1 MAREILIWWLV
12 VQALGLAGLPLA
24 AVLFQALP
32 GHGYAFGKPLG
43 LLLSGYLAWLIAM
56 LGLAPFG
63 RGLIVVCALTIGLGG
78 VLIQR
83 RRTSQG
89 PPHRSGTPASL
100 GIAATPARPS
110 FAFAA
115 IRAALIPWI
124 REHWRMVLGYELLF
138 ALALVFLALLRS
150 HDYGFV
156 GPNPWGTERPMD
168 YALFNAIQRSPNFPP
183 HDPWLSG
190 YSINYYYFGYLLMAV
205 VALLSGLEPAV
216 AYNLALALIFALTAL
231 GCAGIVASLI
241 ALTPNAAQ
249 GARRYRGG
257 RVSAALRTFVAL
269 LTVVMV
275 LVAGNQAGALQVI
288 VGDNRVVALD
298 GRQLAAAIGQALSGK
313 QTIEL
318 PYPASTSDF
327 DTFTTLERKDRIAEF
342 DWWWPSRVVW
352 DDYTRRGDPRRHYTI
367 TEFPFFSFWLGDMHP
382 HVMALPF
389 GLLALALALQT
400 AVRPIAPAFTLGR
413 RGWLELALT
422 GIVLGSLYVINSWDF
437 PTYVLLFLGALLLL
451 YVRLGNAGQERRE
464 AEDGAPGPPPGDRF
478 AVLDRVW
485 WRHYLS
491 QAAMALIAALVL
503 FTPFHLTFR
512 SLVGGKD
519 PLVDL
524 PVLATIT
531 RTLGIV
537 SWSKTGLHSFL
548 IIFGLFLLPLVA
560 YGVAQGR
567 DQLTRTGRAM
577 LAAGAGHYPSPLPPP
592 RPRGGGEG
600 EALEC
605 GYTAPAPPDPPHPP
619 RSQPGSGGGGRHEDA
634 PSPPRRVS
642 VASYLS
648 WATLAVLVPGLLIGF
663 PLLVLLPLGLYAAML
678 GLERADRPA
687 EAFALWAFGL
697 GCLICFGTE
706 IVYIRDVF
714 ESRMNTIFK
723 FYYQAWLIWGVLAG
737 YALWWLF
744 ARRTTD
750 HSTSSPR
757 VAHLAS
763 GILAAL
769 FCALLAGALVYPW
782 LTAGK
787 AFREGQAVGLHG
799 TTPRERTP
807 AGAAAI
813 AWLRAHVPSNAV
825 VLEAA
830 GESSYEAYDGRGLGI
845 GGVSAST
852 GLATVIGWAGH
863 ERQWRGGDPSV
874 YAQIEQ
880 RYHDVTAIYS
890 TTDAAQAREL
900 LARYAV
906 DYIYVGAAER
916 ALYPPEGLAKL
927 AQLGTPVFQQDEVT
941 IYRVG

>member
-1 MAREILIWWLV
+1 
-12 VQALGLAGLPLA
+12 
-24 AVLFQALP
+24 
-32 GHGYAFGKPLG
+32 
-43 LLLSGYLAWLIAM
+43 
-56 LGLAPFG
+56 
-63 RGLIVVCALTIGLGG
+63 
-78 VLIQR
+78 
-83 RRTSQG
+83 
-89 PPHRSGTPASL
+89 
-100 GIAATPARPS
+100 
-110 FAFAA
+110 
-115 IRAALIPWI
+115 
-124 REHWRMVLGYELLF
+124 
-138 ALALVFLALLRS
+138 
-150 HDYGFV
+150 
-156 GPNPWGTERPMD
+156 
-168 YALFNAIQRSPNFPP
+168 
-183 HDPWLSG
+183 
-190 YSINYYYFGYLLMAV
+190 
-205 VALLSGLEPAV
+205 
-216 AYNLALALIFALTAL
+216 
-231 GCAGIVASLI
+231 
-241 ALTPNAAQ
+241 
-249 GARRYRGG
+249 
-257 RVSAALRTFVAL
+257 
-269 LTVVMV
+269 
-275 LVAGNQAGALQVI
+275 
-288 VGDNRVVALD
+288 
-298 GRQLAAAIGQALSGK
+298 
-313 QTIEL
+313 
-318 PYPASTSDF
+318 
-327 DTFTTLERKDRIAEF
+327 
-342 DWWWPSRVVW
+342 
-352 DDYTRRGDPRRHYTI
+352 
-367 TEFPFFSFWLGDMHP
+367 
-382 HVMALPF
+382 
-389 GLLALALALQT
+389 
-400 AVRPIAPAFTLGR
+400 
-413 RGWLELALT
+413 
-422 GIVLGSLYVINSWDF
+422 
-437 PTYVLLFLGALLLL
+437 
-451 YVRLGNAGQERRE
+451 
-464 AEDGAPGPPPGDRF
+464 
-478 AVLDRVW
+478 
-485 WRHYLS
+485 
-491 QAAMALIAALVL
+491 
-503 FTPFHLTFR
+503 
-512 SLVGGKD
+512 
-519 PLVDL
+519 
-524 PVLATIT
+524 
-531 RTLGIV
+531 
-537 SWSKTGLHSFL
+537 
-548 IIFGLFLLPLVA
+548 
-560 YGVAQGR
+560 
-567 DQLTRTGRAM
+567 
-577 LAAGAGHYPSPLPPP
+577 
-592 RPRGGGEG
+592 
-600 EALEC
+600 
-605 GYTAPAPPDPPHPP
+605 
-619 RSQPGSGGGGRHEDA
+619 
-634 PSPPRRVS
+634 

-890 TTDAAQAREL
+890 TTDVAQAREL

-941 IYRVG
+941 IYQVG

>member
-63 RGLIVVCALTIGLGG
+63 RGLIVVCALAIGLGG
-78 VLIQR
+78 LLIQR
-83 RRTSQG
+83 RRTSQA
-89 PPHRSGTPASL
+89 PPQRSSTPASL
-100 GIAATPARPS
+100 GIAATPARPT

-519 PLVDL
+519 PLVAL

-537 SWSKTGLHSFL
+537 AWSKTGLHSFL
-548 IIFGLFLLPLVA
+548 SIFGLFLLPLIA
-560 YGVAQGR
+560 YVVLQGR
-567 DQLTRTGRAM
+567 AGKLRRSAASETEADQGGPALPVSPPGARLWAM
-577 LAAGAGHYPSPLPPP
+577 LVVL
-592 RPRGGGEG
+592 
-600 EALEC
+600 AL
-605 GYTAPAPPDPPHPP
+605 
-619 RSQPGSGGGGRHEDA
+619 
-634 PSPPRRVS
+634 
-642 VASYLS
+642 
-648 WATLAVLVPGLLIGF
+648 GLLIGF

-678 GLERADRPA
+678 ALERADRPV
-687 EAFALWAFGL
+687 EAFVLWGFAL
-697 GCLICFGTE
+697 GCLICLGTE

-737 YALWWLF
+737 YALWWL
-744 ARRTTD
+744 ARSLMIGAGSFTYAQGERWTLRVPLPLRALPAGQGSGQAMDDRRPTTD
-750 HSTSSPR
+750 GGSQWHR
-757 VAHLAS
+757 LAS
-763 GILAAL
+763 CISRLASLALLAL
-769 FCALLAGALVYPW
+769 FCTLLTGALVYPW

>member
-24 AVLFQALP
+24 SVLFRALP

-43 LLLSGYLAWLIAM
+43 LLLTGYLAWLIAM

-63 RGLIVVCALTIGLGG
+63 RGLIVVCALALGLGG
-78 VLIQR
+78 LLLKR
-83 RRTSQG
+83 RPGDNPSTRAG
-89 PPHRSGTPASL
+89 DPASL
-100 GIAATPARPS
+100 GIAATPAQPT

-115 IRAALIPWI
+115 LRGALISWI
-124 REHWRMVLGYELLF
+124 REHWRMALGYELLF

-231 GCAGIVASLI
+231 GSAGIVASLI
-241 ALTPNAAQ
+241 ALTPHAAQ
-249 GARRYRGG
+249 EARTHRSG
-257 RVSAALRTFVAL
+257 RVSAALRTFVTL
-269 LTVVMV
+269 LTVVIV

-313 QTIEL
+313 QTIAL
-318 PYPASTSDF
+318 PSPASTSDF
-327 DTFTTLERKDRIAEF
+327 DTFSTLERKDRIAEF

-400 AVRPIAPAFTLGR
+400 AARPTAPAFTLGQ
-413 RGWLELALT
+413 RGWFELALT

-451 YVRLGNAGQERRE
+451 YVRLGNAGQERSE
-464 AEDGAPGPPPGDRF
+464 TEDGAPNPPPVDRF

-491 QAAMALIAALVL
+491 QAALALIAALVL

-531 RTLGIV
+531 RTLGVV

-560 YGVAQGR
+560 YVVLQGR
-567 DQLTRTGRAM
+567 AGKLRRSAALETEADQGGPSLPVSSPGARLWAM
-577 LAAGAGHYPSPLPPP
+577 LAVL
-592 RPRGGGEG
+592 
-600 EALEC
+600 AL
-605 GYTAPAPPDPPHPP
+605 
-619 RSQPGSGGGGRHEDA
+619 
-634 PSPPRRVS
+634 
-642 VASYLS
+642 
-648 WATLAVLVPGLLIGF
+648 GLLIGF

-678 GLERADRPA
+678 ALERADRLA
-687 EAFALWAFGL
+687 EAFVLWAFGL

-737 YALWWLF
+737 YALWWLARSLMTGAGSF
-744 ARRTTD
+744 TYAQDERWTLRMPLPLRAPLAGSGHGSGQAIDDGRRTTD
-750 HSTSSPR
+750 GGSQWHRLTSRISR
-757 VAHLAS
+757 LAS
-763 GILAAL
+763 LALTAL
-769 FCALLAGALVYPW
+769 FCTLLAGALVYPW

-787 AFREGQAVGLHG
+787 AFREGHAVGLHG

-807 AGAAAI
+807 EGAAAI
-813 AWLRAHVPSNAV
+813 AWLRTHAPSNAV

-863 ERQWRGGDPSV
+863 ERQWRGGDPAV

-880 RYHDVTAIYS
+880 RYNDVTTIYR
-890 TTDAAQAREL
+890 TTDVAQAREL
-900 LARYAV
+900 LRRYAV

-927 AQLGTPVFQQDEVT
+927 AQLGVPVFQQGEVT
-941 IYRVG
+941 IYQVG